1 MVSPIFAS
9 NVLKVLSF
17 KLFLLADVYNYCEE
31 LRIKLLINI
40 HVLNIENLRSNFLEF
55 FYFFYNYL
63 ATLWHSCQDS
73 CLVKHFASTIWA
85 GLAKKIFNRAYLTC
99 SA

>member
-55 FYFFYNYL
+55 FLFFLQLFSNFVAFL
-63 ATLWHSCQDS
+63 SRFLSCQAFCEHNLGRPS
-73 CLVKHFASTIWA
+73 QENF
-85 GLAKKIFNRAYLTC
+85 
-99 SA
+99 